1 MNSTKSQIKERRDFD
16 DQCVSDSLLRAAG
29 VVVGEESTRR
39 AVDDSVAAGN
49 AIGRIMRYYRYKVSE
64 VPESVTDI
72 YDRLDFCLRPH
83 GVMYREVELQKGWY
97 REVFSPILA
106 FTKGKGTPVALIPG
120 RVSGY
125 WYQDPQTEMPVKLN
139 VSNARQFDDRAIS
152 FYRPLPQ
159 RELGMGDLLRYMFRC
174 VTVNDV
180 AIKGAAALAVALV
193 GLLMPRLA
201 RILTGPVL
209 VSGEVAA
216 LIGIAISIVCVT
228 VSQQLVKSSADLLSS
243 RLEAKARLGV
253 EASMMMRLLS
263 LPVGFFAE
271 YSPGELKSRFFSVQ
285 SLCTLLMSI
294 ITSTGISSLASLL
307 YVTQIFAFTPA
318 LVVPALLIVLVTVVT
333 SALSSLVGI
342 KVSKRRME
350 ASARESGVSY
360 TVISGIRK
368 IRLAGAEKR
377 MFAKWL
383 DTYTDVADLTYNPPL
398 LMKIS
403 GVISLGITLVSS
415 IILYYLAVKS
425 GIDQSSYFAFTT
437 AYGMIMGAFTA
448 LSGKLLQ
455 VASVRPLYQMAEPFL
470 KAVPE
475 TAENKEVVA
484 DVRGNVQ
491 FDHVSFRYG
500 PDMPL
505 VFDDL
510 SLSIREGEYVAIVGK
525 SGCGKSTLVRLLLGF
540 ETPERGTVTMDGKDL
555 ARVDLPSLRRK
566 IGTVMQHD
574 GLFQGSIFYNIALT
588 APELTMEGAWGAA
601 EIAGIADD
609 IRAMPMGMHTLISE
623 GQGGISGGQKQRLMI
638 ARAVASNPR
647 LLIFD
652 EATSALDNKSQRQV
666 TDALDAMG
674 CTRIVVAHRLSTIR
688 RCDRIIMLDQGRIV
702 EEGAYEELLAKNG
715 PFAEMVARQRVE

>member
-1 MNSTKSQIKERRDFD
+1 MNSTKGQIKERRDFD

-29 VVVGEESTRR
+29 VVMGEESTRR
-39 AVDDSVAAGN
+39 AVGDSVAAGN
-49 AIGRIMRYYRYKVSE
+49 AIGRIMHYYRYKVSE
-64 VPESVTDI
+64 VPESVTNI

-97 REVFSPILA
+97 REAFSPILA
-106 FTKGKGTPVALIPG
+106 FTKGEGTPVALIPG
-120 RVSGY
+120 RVSGD
-125 WYQDPQTEMPVKLN
+125 WYQDSQTELPVKLN
-139 VSNARQFDDRAIS
+139 ASNARQFDDRAIS

-193 GLLMPRLA
+193 GLLLPRLV

-228 VSQQLVKSSADLLSS
+228 VSLQLVKSSADLLSS
-243 RLEAKARLGV
+243 RLEAKVRLGV

-318 LVVPALLIVLVTVVT
+318 LVVPALLIMLVTVVT
-333 SALSSLVGI
+333 STLSSLVGI

-350 ASARESGVSY
+350 ASARESGLSY

-383 DTYTDVADLTYNPPL
+383 DTYTVVADLTYNPPL
-398 LMKIS
+398 LIKMS

-484 DVRGNVQ
+484 DVRGNVR

-588 APELTMEGAWGAA
+588 APELTMEGAWKAA

-638 ARAVASNPR
+638 ARAVAPNPK

-702 EEGAYEELLAKNG
+702 DEGTYEELLAKNG
-715 PFAEMVARQRVE
+715 PFAKMVARQRVE

>member
-16 DQCVSDSLLRAAG
+16 DQRVSDSLLRAAG

>member
-29 VVVGEESTRR
+29 VVMGEESMRR
-39 AVDDSVAAGN
+39 AVGDSVAAGN
-49 AIGRIMRYYRYKVSE
+49 AIGRIMHYYRYKVSE
-64 VPESVTDI
+64 VPESVTNI

-97 REVFSPILA
+97 REAFSPILA
-106 FTKGKGTPVALIPG
+106 FTKGEGTPVALIPG

-125 WYQDPQTEMPVKLN
+125 WYQDSQTELPVKLN
-139 VSNARQFDDRAIS
+139 ASNARQFDDRAIS

-193 GLLMPRLA
+193 GLLLPRLV

-243 RLEAKARLGV
+243 RLEAKVRLGV

-333 SALSSLVGI
+333 STLSSLVGI

-350 ASARESGVSY
+350 ASARESGLSY

-398 LMKIS
+398 LIKMS
-403 GVISLGITLVSS
+403 DVISLGITLVSG

-484 DVRGNVQ
+484 DVRGNVR

-588 APELTMEGAWGAA
+588 APDLTMEGAWRAA

-638 ARAVASNPR
+638 ARAVAPNPK

-702 EEGAYEELLAKNG
+702 DEGTYEELLAKNG
-715 PFAEMVARQRVE
+715 PFAKLVARQRVE

>member
-1 MNSTKSQIKERRDFD
+1 MNSTKNQIKERRDID
-16 DQCVSDSLLRAAG
+16 DQRLSDSLLKAAG
-29 VVVGEESTRR
+29 VVMGEKATRR
-39 AVDDSVAAGN
+39 AVDDRVAANN
-49 AIGRIMRYYRYKVSE
+49 AIGHIMRYYRYKPIKA
-64 VPESVTDI
+64 PESVVDI
-72 YDRLDFCLRPH
+72 YDQLDYCLRPH

-97 REVFSPILA
+97 REAFNPILA
-106 FTKGKGTPVALIPG
+106 FTKEEGAPIALIPG

-125 WYQDPQTEMPVKLN
+125 WYVDPRTELPVKLN
-139 VSNARQFDDRAIS
+139 AISAKQFDDYAIS

-159 RELGMGDLLRYMFRC
+159 KELGMADLLRYMFQC
-174 VTVNDV
+174 MTVNDAV
-180 AIKGAAALAVALV
+180 VKGVAALAVVLV
-193 GLLMPRLA
+193 GLLMPRLVSV
-201 RILTGPVL
+201 LTGPVL
-209 VSGEVAA
+209 ASGESAA
-216 LIGIAISIVCVT
+216 LVGIAICMICVT

-253 EASMMMRLLS
+253 ESSMMMRLLS
-263 LPVGFFAE
+263 LPAGFFAE
-271 YSPGELKSRFFSVQ
+271 YSPGELRSRFFSVQ

-294 ITSTGISSLASLL
+294 VTSTGVSSLASLL
-307 YVTQIFAFTPA
+307 YVTQIFSFTPA
-318 LVVPALLIVLVTVVT
+318 LVVPALLIVLVTVAVST
-333 SALSSLVGI
+333 LTSLVGI

-350 ASARESGVSY
+350 ASARESGTSY

-383 DTYTDVADLTYNPPL
+383 DSYTEVADLTYNPPPL
-398 LMKIS
+398 VKVGS
-403 GVISLGITLVSS
+403 VISLGIGLVSN
-415 IILYYLAVKS
+415 IVLYYLAVKS
-425 GIDQSSYFAFTT
+425 GVDQPSYFAFTA
-437 AYGMIMGAFTA
+437 AYGMIMGTFMS
-448 LSGKLLQ
+448 LNSKLMQ

-475 TAENKEVVA
+475 TSTNKEVVT
-484 DVRGNVQ
+484 DVRGSVR
-491 FDHVSFRYG
+491 FDHVSFSYG

-510 SLSIREGEYVAIVGK
+510 SLSIEEGEYVAIVGK
-525 SGCGKSTLVRLLLGF
+525 SGCGKSTLIRLLLGF
-540 ETPERGTVTMDGKDL
+540 ETPDRGTVTVDGKDL

-588 APELTMEGAWGAA
+588 APELTMEGAWKAA

-609 IRAMPMGMHTLISE
+609 IRALPMGMHTLVSE
-623 GQGGISGGQKQRLMI
+623 GQGGFSGGQKQRLMI
-638 ARAVASNPR
+638 ARAVAPNPK

-666 TDALDAMG
+666 VDALNTMG

-688 RCDRIIMLDQGRIV
+688 QCDRIIMLEQGRIV
-702 EEGAYEELLAKNG
+702 EEGTYEELLAQDG
-715 PFAEMVARQRVE
+715 SFAQMVARQRVE

>member
-16 DQCVSDSLLRAAG
+16 DQRVSDSLLRAAG

-193 GLLMPRLA
+193 GLLLPRLA

-437 AYGMIMGAFTA
+437 AYGMVMGAFTA

-638 ARAVASNPR
+638 ARAVASNPK

>member
-16 DQCVSDSLLRAAG
+16 DQRVSDSLLRAAG

-39 AVDDSVAAGN
+39 AADDSVAAGN

-152 FYRPLPQ
+152 FYRSLPQ

-193 GLLMPRLA
+193 GLLLPRLA

-437 AYGMIMGAFTA
+437 AYGMVMGAFTA

-638 ARAVASNPR
+638 ARAVASNPK

>member
-16 DQCVSDSLLRAAG
+16 DQRVSDSLLRAAG

-193 GLLMPRLA
+193 GLLLPRLA

-638 ARAVASNPR
+638 ARAVASNPK